1 MREREKGDSVMVQ
14 TSEERRVVGRQ
25 KKKTQQIFFFCCV
38 YGRCVGLILS
48 LYMVCVLFSVLQDT
62 TTEILIFI

>member
-25 KKKTQQIFFFCCV
+25 KKKPSRF
-38 YGRCVGLILS
+38 S
-48 LYMVCVLFSVLQDT
+48 FSVVFMDGVCD
-62 TTEILIFI
+62 